1 MTTQDAP
8 YLPVRSAIPKTI
20 AIKGARTAE
29 DFAHYD
35 KSKKRKL
42 MARKAIRGTLGILGL
57 LIAWHLMSV
66 AYDLQLILPT
76 PWAVLRRVAGMLMM
90 DNNRWLYGPDV
101 YTHLA
106 VSFQRAMIGFGL
118 AAVLAIPLGLLIGRV
133 TSAREF
139 VQPII
144 TAFYPV
150 PGIAWIPLAILWFG
164 LSDKAVI
171 FVVFMTAFF
180 PLYYS
185 TEAGARQINPILI
198 DAGSCFGAKGLGMFY
213 YVVLPATVPHIT
225 TGMRIAL
232 GGAWRMI
239 VAGEMLAS
247 SQGIGYMLMEARF
260 HFRAVDLMTA
270 MILIS
275 IIGYLTEL
283 LIVRIIEKR
292 TVEKWEV
299 KTT

>member
-90 DNNRWLYGPDV
+90 DTNRWLYGPDV

-118 AAVLAIPLGLLIGRV
+118 AAILAIPLGLLI
-133 TSAREF
+133 
-139 VQPII
+139 
-144 TAFYPV
+144 
-150 PGIAWIPLAILWFG
+150 
-164 LSDKAVI
+164 
-171 FVVFMTAFF
+171 
-180 PLYYS
+180 
-185 TEAGARQINPILI
+185 
-198 DAGSCFGAKGLGMFY
+198 GSCFGAKGLGMFY

-299 KTT
+299 KPT